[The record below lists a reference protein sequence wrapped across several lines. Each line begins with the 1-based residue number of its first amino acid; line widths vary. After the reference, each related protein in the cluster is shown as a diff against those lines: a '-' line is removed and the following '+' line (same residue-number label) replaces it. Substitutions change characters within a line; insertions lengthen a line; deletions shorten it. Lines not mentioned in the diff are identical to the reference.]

1 MNEKVLIGR
10 RQVWR
15 CAPQRRG
22 EQAGVHTVEAVGGG
36 AQQGASEGVRTA
48 CRAREGVGPGLC
60 RRGRGDEQTG
70 SFFIPALQSRV
81 SFLAGGISVP
91 FHDPEHG
98 H

>member
-1 MNEKVLIGR
+1 MEVCTPEEGR
-10 RQVWR
+10 
-15 CAPQRRG
+15 
-22 EQAGVHTVEAVGGG
+22 AGWSAHSGGCGGGG